1 MDCNR
6 DARIDFQA
14 HAVDKGGFRN
24 YLVELKIGWQMPF
37 FLSCTYSESSM
48 VSSSVVCFCVFL
60 ILVRFYCSCNLYPS
74 FSCCT
79 HTKTGHA
86 WPPIVPQEK
95 LHREVAQRHQ
105 EVAAFVDGILLQTKS
120 STLDGPGHQ
129 SPVVKP
135 SIHSGCSMNR
145 ILILYHFGTLNL
157 PPFVQILLPFPFVN
171 SSSF

>member
-1 MDCNR
+1 M
-6 DARIDFQA
+6 
-14 HAVDKGGFRN
+14 
-24 YLVELKIGWQMPF
+24 
-37 FLSCTYSESSM
+37 
-48 VSSSVVCFCVFL
+48 
-60 ILVRFYCSCNLYPS
+60 
-74 FSCCT
+74 
-79 HTKTGHA
+79 
-86 WPPIVPQEK
+86 VPQEK

-171 SSSF
+171 SSSFWPTYARYLCSRSSTKRSRTTSCCDALWQSSRDASNHSDSSSGTGVKSTCPFLVRDNNSKIFDFKFKKFRSLGIPGSPSGYL